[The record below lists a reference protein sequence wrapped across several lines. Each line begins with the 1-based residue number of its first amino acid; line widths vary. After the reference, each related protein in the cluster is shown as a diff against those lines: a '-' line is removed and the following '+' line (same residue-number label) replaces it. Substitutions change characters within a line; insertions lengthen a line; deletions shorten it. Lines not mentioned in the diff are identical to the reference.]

1 MKKLILT
8 ILLFVLPISLIDAYP
23 NEPSGYASMYWGE
36 SLNKVKAR
44 YNTSFLRYNQARTG
58 ALYMVTIPNAY
69 GELGMLGRVNVI
81 CFFDNDR
88 LSHITIP
95 IFRKP

>member
-44 YNTSFLRYNQARTG
+44 YNTSFLR
-58 ALYMVTIPNAY
+58 
-69 GELGMLGRVNVI
+69 
-81 CFFDNDR
+81 
-88 LSHITIP
+88 
-95 IFRKP
+95 

>member
-23 NEPSGYASMYWGE
+23 NEPSGYASMYLGE

-58 ALYMVTIPNAY
+58 GIVHGYDTKCLWRTGNARS
-69 GELGMLGRVNVI
+69 GKCDLL
-81 CFFDNDR
+81 F
-88 LSHITIP
+88 
-95 IFRKP
+95 